1 MPSSLSS
8 GLLYTAAAVS
18 ALTVLGH
25 TKMGYDEVFP
35 SLKNLAAAGDIGAGA
50 AKIGWMEVNQG
61 FFVMGKSYKLQNY
74 DRFNATRR

>member
-8 GLLYTAAAVS
+8 NLLYTAAGIS

-25 TKMGYDEVFP
+25 TKMGYDVVFP
-35 SLKNLAAAGDIGAGA
+35 SLKNLAAGDIGAGS

-61 FFVMGKSYKLQNY
+61 FIVMGKSY
-74 DRFNATRR
+74 